1 MGPTTG
7 TTHKFSLVLILRAES
22 AGAVS
27 RETHPV
33 DSLSPVLQS
42 TAVGRE
48 HWPDTTVLSALG
60 LPSSKRPAYVGP
72 GNGGLAYGLSLDLSL
87 DLSLSLST
95 CGMTIPYTYLAHI
108 RLCPQLP
115 ITKSSFLEC
124 PIITNNLHI
133 QFFCSNLCL
142 VSLFLIGL

>member
-22 AGAVS
+22 PGAVS

-33 DSLSPVLQS
+33 DSLSLVLQS

-60 LPSSKRPAYVGP
+60 HPSSKRPAYVGP
-72 GNGGLAYGLSLDLSL
+72 GNGGLAYGLSLDI
-87 DLSLSLST
+87 SLSLS
-95 CGMTIPYTYLAHI
+95 
-108 RLCPQLP
+108 QL
-115 ITKSSFLEC
+115 
-124 PIITNNLHI
+124 
-133 QFFCSNLCL
+133 
-142 VSLFLIGL
+142 VA